1 MKQICLEEFIS
12 AIKLMDSRFE
22 FDNFPFI
29 MLRLILPLLLSAPCM
44 PALSQTD
51 TSQSKLAKVNVFV
64 TDMKGKPSKGEQILF
79 KGNANQKSFSGYS
92 DVSGKFSLRLPIG
105 DSYTVKVKSITDTTK
120 YGIVNIPALGPD
132 EYYTEPFK
140 VNVKFEPAKTYTLDN
155 VHFDFGKATLRFESF
170 GELEELISYLRNKD
184 NIKVEIAGHT
194 DNVGKEADNLKLSQ
208 QRADAIRNYVI
219 KKGIAPSRI
228 VARGYGA
235 SEPVADNETDEG
247 RQLNRRT
254 EVRIL

>member
-1 MKQICLEEFIS
+1 
-12 AIKLMDSRFE
+12 
-22 FDNFPFI
+22 
-29 MLRLILPLLLSAPCM
+29 MLRLLLPLLLPAACM
-44 PALSQTD
+44 PAMSQTD

-79 KGNANQKSFSGYS
+79 KGNANQKTFSGYS
-92 DVSGKFSLRLPIG
+92 DIAGKFSLQLPIG

-120 YGIVNIPALGPD
+120 YGIVNIPVLRPD
-132 EYYTEPFK
+132 EFYTEPFK
-140 VNVKFEPAKTYTLDN
+140 VNVKFEPARTYTLDN
-155 VHFDFGKATLRFESF
+155 VHFDFGKATLRPESF
-170 GELEELISYLRNKD
+170 AELEELISYLKNKD

-219 KKGIAPSRI
+219 KKGIAPARI
-228 VARGYGA
+228 VAKGYGA
-235 SEPVADNETDEG
+235 SEPVADNDTDEG